1 MSDEPPRPTEL
12 KAREIIESLRS
23 AAIGEVPNSTAR
35 DIMTAAF
42 VAEILAVAWS
52 YQFEEDRAIPR
63 TRVRQLVADA
73 IEGNILGASS

>member
-12 KAREIIESLRS
+12 KARQIIENLRS
-23 AAIGEVPNSTAR
+23 EAINEVPNEAAR
-35 DIMTAAF
+35 DILTANF
-42 VAEILAVAWS
+42 VADILAVAWS

-73 IEGNILGASS
+73 IEGHVLGGPS